1 MPKRVT
7 IQPLL
12 NATELET
19 RYRQAKDPVERSHYQ
34 IVWLLASGKTTQ
46 EVAQVTGYSLDW
58 IRKIVRR
65 YNQLGP
71 DGLGD
76 RRHENPGGE
85 PLLSE
90 DQQALLWQALHGP
103 APDGGL
109 WNSRKVAEW
118 ISTQIDRPVAMQR
131 GWDYLQQMGF
141 RLHTSRNLSESAV
154 SPSTLQSELVPQE
167 HRKKTAAG
175 RGSLTSEASGGDG
188 GTAG

>member
-90 DQQALLWQALHGP
+90 DQQAQLWQALHGP

-118 ISTQIDRPVAMQR
+118 ISAQIDRPVAMQR
-131 GWDYLQQMGF
+131 GWDYLQQMGL
-141 RLHTSRNLSESAV
+141 RLHTSRNPSESEA
-154 SPSTLQSELVPQE
+154 SPPAGESEELPQE
-167 HRKKTAAG
+167 NRKKTGAD
-175 RGSLTSEASGGDG
+175 RGSLTPGSSGRDG
-188 GTAG
+188 KTAG

>member
-7 IQPLL
+7 VLPHLSGS
-12 NATELET
+12 ELES
-19 RYRQAKDPVERSHYQ
+19 RYRQAKDPVERTHYQ

-65 YNQLGP
+65 YNQTGIE
-71 DGLGD
+71 GLGD
-76 RRHENPGGE
+76 RRHDNPGGE

-90 DQQALLWQALHGP
+90 AQQAQLWQALHGP

-118 ISTQIDRPVAMQR
+118 ISAQINRPVAMQR

-141 RLHTSRNLSESAV
+141 RLNGERESVEEV
-154 SPSTLQSELVPQE
+154 SAPQQR
-167 HRKKTAAG
+167 RKKTLKG
-175 RGSLTSEASGGDG
+175 EY
-188 GTAG
+188 

>member
-7 IQPLL
+7 VQAHLSI
-12 NATELET
+12 TDLES
-19 RYRQAKDPVERSHYQ
+19 RYRQSKDPVERSHYQ

-65 YNQLGP
+65 YNQDGP
-71 DGLGD
+71 EGLGD

-85 PLLSE
+85 PLLSQE
-90 DQQALLWQALHGP
+90 QQAQLWQALHGP

-118 ISTQIDRPVAMQR
+118 ISGQINRPVAMQR
-131 GWDYLQQMGF
+131 GWDYLQQMGGRF
-141 RLHTSRNLSESAV
+141 NHSRHASESVNPLMHKSCFPKPRTSQKTPVA
-154 SPSTLQSELVPQE
+154 SE
-167 HRKKTAAG
+167 G
-175 RGSLTSEASGGDG
+175 R
-188 GTAG
+188 

>member
-7 IQPLL
+7 VLPHLS
-12 NATELET
+12 ASELES
-19 RYRQAKDPVERSHYQ
+19 RYRQAKDPVERTHYQ

-65 YNQLGP
+65 YNQKGIE
-71 DGLGD
+71 GLGD
-76 RRHENPGGE
+76 RRHDNPGGE

-90 DQQALLWQALHGP
+90 AQQAQLWQALHGP

-118 ISTQIDRPVAMQR
+118 ISAQINRPVAMQR
-131 GWDYLQQMGF
+131 GWDYLQQMSF
-141 RLHTSRNLSESAV
+141 RLNGERERVEEVSAPQQRSKKKSE
-154 SPSTLQSELVPQE
+154 T
-167 HRKKTAAG
+167 
-175 RGSLTSEASGGDG
+175 
-188 GTAG
+188 